1 MTIFYH
7 LIDQNEVFMTNKLLN
22 NSLTILLIIA
32 TTVLIFGYIIPIIYI
47 SAWFL
52 IFENPDHKA
61 TIEIAIP
68 LLLLSATLLPLLRAT
83 KYLIINI
90 GVEQN

>member
-32 TTVLIFGYIIPIIYI
+32 TTVLIFGYMIPIIYI
-47 SAWFL
+47 STWFL
-52 IFENPDHKA
+52 IFVNHDHKT
-61 TIEIAIP
+61 TIEVGIP
-68 LLLLSATLLPLLRAT
+68 LLFLSAALLPLLRAT
-83 KYLIINI
+83 KSLIINI

>member
-7 LIDQNEVFMTNKLLN
+7 LIDQSEAFMTNKLLN
-22 NSLTILLIIA
+22 NSLSILLIVA
-32 TTVLIFGYIIPIIYI
+32 TTVLIFGYMIPIIYI

-52 IFENPDHKA
+52 IFQNPDHKT
-61 TIEIAIP
+61 TIEVGIP
-68 LLLLSATLLPLLRAT
+68 LLFLSVALLPLLRAT
-83 KYLIINI
+83 KHLIINI